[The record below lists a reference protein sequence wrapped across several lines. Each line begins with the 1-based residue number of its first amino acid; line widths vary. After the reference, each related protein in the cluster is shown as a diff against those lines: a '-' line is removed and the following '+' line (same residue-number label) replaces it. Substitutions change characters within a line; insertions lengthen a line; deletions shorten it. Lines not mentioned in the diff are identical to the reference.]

1 MEKYSKSYKL
11 TKTFRIK
18 GIRCGLL
25 TCDGSNHGAG
35 NATTYGTICESRAC
49 FLLTSFTSCCL
60 TSSAEVNVHLW
71 ELAEYQ
77 DQDAGLPAFIDPEWI
92 KGQVA
97 MTTVSIGENR
107 TKVWATVDLAKVRIL
122 YMPCYLFVDLR
133 LQ

>member
-1 MEKYSKSYKL
+1 
-11 TKTFRIK
+11 
-18 GIRCGLL
+18 
-25 TCDGSNHGAG
+25 
-35 NATTYGTICESRAC
+35 
-49 FLLTSFTSCCL
+49 
-60 TSSAEVNVHLW
+60 VNVHLW